1 MGIRLMLHQ
10 RVEVCVECLCNQG
23 CKAVWNHIATLERG
37 DSIPETADL
46 APSEVDQVLSE
57 LRAVMAA
64 YEGSC
69 SPN

>member
-1 MGIRLMLHQ
+1 
-10 RVEVCVECLCNQG
+10 VECLCSQG

-37 DSIPETADL
+37 ESIPETADL
-46 APSEVDQVLSE
+46 APSEVGQVLDE

-64 YEGSC
+64 YAGSC